1 MKANRIILSALL
13 AAAALTAEAK
23 VELPALMADNMVL
36 QRNTEVNIW
45 GKAKP
50 GAKVTVTPSW
60 NNKTYTTKAD
70 NDGNWIT
77 KVATTDAGGPYSIK
91 ISDGEPV
98 TLENVLLGEVWICS
112 GQSNMEIQIHGF
124 MHQPIEG
131 GVDAILDAPNHPTM
145 RFFTVERAS
154 LDTPADDCK
163 GEWKLSTP
171 QAVADFSACGYFFGH
186 LLNTMLGVPVGLI
199 TTNWGGSTIEAWLDE
214 PTFNSLKGVDAEYS
228 RSLPYH
234 NSKVAHLYNGMVNP
248 LVNHTAKG
256 FIWYQGESNRGHHKD
271 YPVYQKALIN
281 SWREKWGNSDMPFYM
296 VQLAPYRYD
305 GDNDIDLP
313 LMIEAQY
320 AAADDM
326 SNVGVVATNDLGN
339 PICIHPSKKKEV
351 GQRLAF
357 LALKNDYGITG
368 LPNPAPRYRSMTVN
382 GNKVTL
388 EFDNL
393 ASHPEWWEGNTF
405 HSYRDEGY
413 IRPKGFEIA
422 GEDQVFYPAIGAFGH
437 GQNIIEL
444 YSDSVPNPVAVRY
457 CFRNYMPDANVKTCL
472 GQPLVPFRTDRWE

>member
-13 AAAALTAEAK
+13 ATAGLTAEAK

-60 NNKTYTTKAD
+60 NNKTYTAKAD
-70 NDGNWIT
+70 NDGKWIT

-112 GQSNMEIQIHGF
+112 GQSNMEMQVHGF
-124 MHQPIEG
+124 MHQHVEG
-131 GVDAILDAPNHPTM
+131 SVDAILDAPNHPEM
-145 RFFTVERAS
+145 RFFTVGRAS
-154 LDTPADDCK
+154 LDKPADDCNGK
-163 GEWKLSTP
+163 WELSTP
-171 QAVADFSACGYFFGH
+171 KAVADFSACGYFFGH
-186 LLNTMLGVPVGLI
+186 LLNTILQVPIGLI
-199 TTNWGGSTIEAWLDE
+199 TTNWGGSAIEAWMDE
-214 PTFNSLKGVDAEYS
+214 AVFDSLEGVDKEYS

-248 LVNHTAKG
+248 ITNHTAKG
-256 FIWYQGESNRGHHKD
+256 FIWYQGESNREHYQD
-271 YPVYQKALIN
+271 YPTYQKALIEN
-281 SWREKWGNSDMPFYM
+281 WRDKWGDKEMPFYI
-296 VQLAPYRYD
+296 VQLAPYRY
-305 GDNDIDLP
+305 GSDNDIDLP

-320 AAADDM
+320 EAADAMDKVEIAATTD
-326 SNVGVVATNDLGN
+326 VGNSVA
-339 PICIHPSKKKEV
+339 IHPSKKKEV
-351 GQRLAF
+351 GERLAF
-357 LALKNDYGITG
+357 LALKNEYGIEG
-368 LPNPAPRYRSMTVN
+368 LPNPAPRYKSMTIN

-388 EFDNL
+388 EFTNL
-393 ASHPEWWEGNTF
+393 VDDPDWWDGNAF
-405 HSYRDEGY
+405 NSYQNHGY

-422 GEDQVFYPAIGAFGH
+422 GEDKVFYPAIGSFGH
-437 GQNIIEL
+437 GKNTIEV

-457 CFRNYMPDANVKTCL
+457 YFRNYVPDANVKTSL
-472 GQPLVPFRTDRWE
+472 GQPLVPFRTDRW